1 MCDVGTCGCG
11 PLGPPGTWRT
21 MGEGCGLRL
30 SAEIVGDEA
39 VDRFRMRERVA
50 LGSVRRRGGLGRLVC
65 RLRGRAIT
73 AP

>member
-1 MCDVGTCGCG
+1 
-11 PLGPPGTWRT
+11 

-39 VDRFRMRERVA
+39 VGRFRMRERVA

>member
-1 MCDVGTCGCG
+1 MWGLAGVGRWGRRG
-11 PLGPPGTWRT
+11 P
-21 MGEGCGLRL
+21 GERWGKAAGLRL